1 MNQTSLPPFDIG
13 EHHLFVLTLKR
24 IVQQDRLIL
33 EWSGSVV
40 PLIEGQGIFI
50 KLYMQDLV
58 MRSEIE
64 MDNLLLNAKS
74 CQHTYSMK

>member
-13 EHHLFVLTLKR
+13 EHHLFVLTLQR

-40 PLIEGQGIFI
+40 PLIEGQGIFHQAI
-50 KLYMQDLV
+50 YAGF
-58 MRSEIE
+58 SYEIR
-64 MDNLLLNAKS
+64 N
-74 CQHTYSMK
+74 